1 MLTGQ
6 THSCS
11 GSKWTTIINYNW
23 RLDYPTFQSSLHPK
37 LFLHPVTEIQDL
49 NQRGDSVIEEPKNTY
64 VGILLIF

>member
-23 RLDYPTFQSSLHPK
+23 RLDYPTFQSSLHP
-37 LFLHPVTEIQDL
+37 VTETQDL